1 MKKWTIRLCKVH
13 IELILEQVYNEIII
27 QVEEK

>member
-13 IELILEQVYNEIII
+13 IELILEQVYNKIII
-27 QVEEK
+27 LVEEK